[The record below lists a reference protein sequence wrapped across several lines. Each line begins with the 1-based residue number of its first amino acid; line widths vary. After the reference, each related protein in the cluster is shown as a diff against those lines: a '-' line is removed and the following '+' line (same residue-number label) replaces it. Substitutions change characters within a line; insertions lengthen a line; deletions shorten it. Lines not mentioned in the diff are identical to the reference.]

1 MEEKTKYYC
10 LWRTSSFLSFLQT
23 HTNDKIPGGLTN
35 ANTWCAPLRLD
46 DVLKSI
52 RHGVEERG
60 TESVHHLPE
69 VVLVHFGVLLEQS
82 LLEVTPKV
90 FDRR

>member
-1 MEEKTKYYC
+1 M
-10 LWRTSSFLSFLQT
+10 LILGV
-23 HTNDKIPGGLTN
+23 P
-35 ANTWCAPLRLD
+35 PLRLD

-60 TESVHHLPE
+60 TESSRRRLPLRVHHLPE